1 MELQI
6 YLCLG
11 YIIFIV
17 LIFEYIYRFRYIP
30 NMRRLAANN
39 YRDL

>member
-1 MELQI
+1 MD
-6 YLCLG
+6 G
-11 YIIFIV
+11 TTYIGIAGIILV
-17 LIFEYIYRFRYIP
+17 ILIAEYIYWCRYLP

>member
-1 MELQI
+1 METL
-6 YLCLG
+6 LVLG
-11 YIIFIV
+11 YIVAVILIV
-17 LIFEYIYRFRYIP
+17 EYIYWCRYLP